1 MAQFFIHRPVFA
13 WVLSIVIM
21 LAGAMSIFT
30 LPLEQYPDIAP
41 PRVSINTLYTG
52 ASAETVADSVTQVIE
67 QQLKGIDN
75 VLYMS
80 STSDSAGRSR
90 TQLTFAPGTDIDVAQ
105 VQVQNKLQAAMN
117 RLPESVKSRGV
128 FVNKGGQDNL
138 MTFVFTSPDPSVTQ
152 VAIGDYI
159 NSNVVDVIS
168 RIDGVGDVNVF
179 GTNYAMRIWMDPAK
193 MEQFALMPSDVIS
206 ALNSQNAQVSAGQL
220 GALPAVKDQMLNATI
235 TARTKLK
242 TPEEFRNIVLKSAT
256 DGSVV
261 TVGDI
266 GRVELDADNLTVK
279 SRLNNQPGAGLGIVL
294 ADGANA
300 MAVATAINAKM
311 AELAPFFPD
320 GITGVISSDSTPYVK
335 ASIKEVAITL
345 FEALLLV
352 VIVMYVFLQNL
363 RATLIPAIAV
373 PVVLLGT
380 FGVLSVMGYSIN
392 MLTMFAM
399 VLSIGLLVDDAIVV
413 VENVE
418 RVMHQEHLP
427 AKEATIKS
435 MKEIT
440 PALVGIGLTLA
451 AVFIPMAF
459 FSGSVG
465 VIYRQFSVAIVSA
478 MAFSV
483 LVALTLT
490 PALCATILKPT
501 EHNYGEPRKGWLGH
515 VDRFFRG
522 FNTGFD
528 RNATRYQGTVR
539 RLLQR
544 AKRMLLIYV
553 LIIGGVVLLFQKL
566 PTSFLPVEDQGF
578 ITASVTLPAGSSDAQ
593 LDVVLQDITRYFQA
607 QPDVLRVNSLAGNSG
622 NQSSGN
628 IFVRLKPWD
637 ERPNPEQS
645 AEAIS
650 RKATK
655 ELARIRQARI
665 FVSMPPAVRGLGSDA
680 GVNFMLKD
688 INGLG
693 NDALRAAKDKV
704 IELANQRPEL
714 VNMRTTDF
722 DVTSELKVVI
732 DDRKAAALG
741 VATNDINSVLSSAI
755 GGSYVNDFVHNG
767 RVKRVYVQGDA
778 PYRMLPQDIGQWAVR
793 NRSGEMVPMSSFTS
807 TTWTSS
813 APQLMRYNGAPA
825 MEMLALTAPGV
836 SSGAAMRAV
845 EKIMKEMPL
854 GIGYEWTG
862 ASLQERQSGA
872 QAPLLYAIS
881 ILFVFLCLA
890 ALYESWSVPFSVI
903 LAVPLGVV
911 GALLA
916 TYTRGMSNDVYF
928 QVGLLTTVGLASKN
942 AILIVEFAVQLQD
955 QGRSVFEA
963 VVEAVR
969 RRLRPILMTS
979 LAFGFGVLPLALG
992 TGPGAASRQAIGT
1005 AVLGGTVLSTM
1016 LGLFF
1021 VPVFFLL
1028 VRSWVNRRQKAPED
1042 VPLATPPAASPTAP
1056 LATPPAA
1063 TAAQLAVQG
1072 EA

>member
-1 MAQFFIHRPVFA
+1 MAHFFILRPVFA

-41 PRVSINTLYTG
+41 PRVSLNATYTG

-105 VQVQNKLQAAMN
+105 VQVQNKLQTAMN
-117 RLPESVKSRGV
+117 RLPEAVKSRGV

-138 MTFVFTSPDPSVTQ
+138 MTYVFTSPDPSVTQ

-159 NSNVVDVIS
+159 TSNVIDVIS

-179 GTNYAMRIWMDPAK
+179 GTSYAMRIWMDPGK
-193 MEQFALMPSDVIS
+193 LEQFALMPSDIIA

-220 GALPAVKDQMLNATI
+220 GALPALPGQMLNATV

-242 TPEEFRNIVLKSAT
+242 TPEEFRGIVLKSAA

-261 TVGDI
+261 TMGDVA
-266 GRVELDADNLTVK
+266 RVQLDADNLTVK
-279 SRLNNQPGAGLGIVL
+279 SRLNNQPGAGLGVVL

-300 MAVATAINAKM
+300 MAVATAVNAKM

-320 GITGVISSDSTPYVK
+320 GITGVISSDSTPYVR

-345 FEALLLV
+345 AEAMLLV
-352 VIVMYVFLQNL
+352 VIVMFIFLQNL

-380 FGVLSVMGYSIN
+380 FGVLSVLGYSIN

-399 VLSIGLLVDDAIVV
+399 VLAIGLLVDDAIVV

-418 RVMHQEHLP
+418 RVMHQEGLP

-435 MKEIT
+435 MAEIT
-440 PALVGIGLTLA
+440 PALVGIGLTLS

-465 VIYRQFSVAIVSA
+465 VIYRQFSIAIVSA

-501 EHNYGEPRKGWLGH
+501 EHLHEGAPARKGFMGRL
-515 VDRFFRG
+515 DRFFRW
-522 FNTGFD
+522 FNGSFD
-528 RNATRYQGTVR
+528 RNSARYQGVVR
-539 RLLQR
+539 QLLLR
-544 AKRMLLIYV
+544 GKRVMLVFL
-553 LIIGGVVLLFQKL
+553 LLIGGVVLLFQKL
-566 PTSFLPVEDQGF
+566 PTSFLPIEDQGF
-578 ITASVTLPAGSSDAQ
+578 ISASVTLPAGSSDAQ
-593 LDVVLQDITRYFQA
+593 LEVVLQDITRYFMA
-607 QPDVLRVNSLAGNSG
+607 QPDVLRAFSVAGNSG

-628 IFVRLKPWD
+628 VYVRLKPWD
-637 ERPNPEQS
+637 DRPNADQT
-645 AEAIS
+645 AEAIAN
-650 RKATK
+650 KATRD
-655 ELARIRQARI
+655 LARIRTARI

-693 NDALRAAKDKV
+693 HEALKNAKDRV

-714 VNMRTTDF
+714 ANMRTTDF
-722 DVTSELKVVI
+722 DATSELKVVI

-741 VATNDINSVLSSAI
+741 VATNDINGVLSSAL

-778 PYRMLPQDIGQWAVR
+778 PFRMLPGDIGQWTVR
-793 NRSGEMVPMSSFTS
+793 NNKGDMVPLAAFTS
-807 TTWTSS
+807 NTWTSS
-813 APQLMRYNGAPA
+813 APQLLRYNGSPA
-825 MEMLALTAPGV
+825 MEMIANTAPGV
-836 SSGAAMRAV
+836 SSGDAMRAV
-845 EKIMKEMPL
+845 EEVMREMPV

-881 ILFVFLCLA
+881 VLFVFLCLA

-916 TYTRGMSNDVYF
+916 TYFRGMSNDVYF

-942 AILIVEFAVQLQD
+942 AILIVEFAVQLME
-955 QGRSVFEA
+955 QGKSVFDA
-963 VVEAVR
+963 TLEAVR

-1005 AVLGGTVLSTM
+1005 AVLGGTVLSTS

-1028 VRSWVNRRQKAPED
+1028 VRRWVMRKQLGKD
-1042 VPLATPPAASPTAP
+1042 ATAPAALPPHSP
-1056 LATPPAA
+1056 
-1063 TAAQLAVQG
+1063 QG

>member
-1 MAQFFIHRPVFA
+1 MAYFFIHRPVFA
-13 WVLSIVIM
+13 WVLSIVVM

-41 PRVSINTLYTG
+41 PRVSINTTYTG

-105 VQVQNKLQAAMN
+105 VQVQNKLQTALN
-117 RLPESVKSRGV
+117 RLPEAVKSRGV

-138 MTFVFTSPDPSVTQ
+138 MTYVFTSPDPTVTQ

-159 NSNVVDVIS
+159 TSNVVDVIS
-168 RIDGVGDVNVF
+168 RIDGVGDVTVF
-179 GTNYAMRIWMDPAK
+179 GTSYAMRIWMDPGK
-193 MEQFALMPSDVIS
+193 LEQFALMPSDLIA

-242 TPEEFRNIVLKSAT
+242 TVEEFEGIVLKAAA
-256 DGSVV
+256 DGSLV
-261 TVGDI
+261 TMGDVA
-266 GRVELDADNLTVK
+266 RVELDADNLTVK
-279 SRLNNQPGAGLGIVL
+279 SRLNNRPGAGLGVVL

-300 MAVATAINAKM
+300 MAVANAVNAKM

-320 GITGVISSDSTPYVK
+320 GITGVISSDTTPYVR

-345 FEALLLV
+345 VEAMLLV

-399 VLSIGLLVDDAIVV
+399 VLAIGLLVDDAIVV

-418 RVMHQEHLP
+418 RVMHEEGLP

-435 MKEIT
+435 MAEIT
-440 PALVGIGLTLA
+440 PALVGIGLTLS

-490 PALCATILKPT
+490 PALCATMLKPT
-501 EHNYGEPRKGWLGH
+501 HHLHGEPRPGVLGWF
-515 VDRFFRG
+515 DRFFRG
-522 FNTGFD
+522 FNKGFD
-528 RNATRYQGTVR
+528 RNATRYQGVVGHLLVR
-539 RLLQR
+539 SKRVMLVFALL
-544 AKRMLLIYV
+544 
-553 LIIGGVVLLFQKL
+553 IGGVVFLFQKL

-593 LDVVLQDITRYFQA
+593 LEVVLQDITRYFMA

-622 NQSSGN
+622 NQSAGT

-637 ERPNPEQS
+637 DRPNAEQS
-645 AEAIS
+645 AEFIA
-650 RKATK
+650 RKATRD
-655 ELARIRQARI
+655 LSRIRAARI
-665 FVSMPPAVRGLGSDA
+665 FVALPPAVRGLGSDA

-693 NDALRAAKDKV
+693 NDALRAAKDRL
-704 IELANQRPEL
+704 IQLASERPEL
-714 VNMRTTDF
+714 ANMRTTDF

-741 VATNDINSVLSSAI
+741 VSTNDINNVLSSAV
-755 GGSYVNDFVHNG
+755 GGAYVNDFVHNG

-778 PYRMLPQDIGQWAVR
+778 PYRMLPQDIGQWTVR
-793 NRSGEMVPMSSFTS
+793 NRNGEMVPLAAFTS
-807 TTWTSS
+807 TTWSSS
-813 APQLMRYNGAPA
+813 APQLLRYNGSPA
-825 MEMLALTAPGV
+825 MEMVANTAAGV
-836 SSGAAMRAV
+836 SSGDAMRAV
-845 EKIMKEMPL
+845 EAIMAQMPV

-916 TYTRGMSNDVYF
+916 TYFRGMSNDVYF

-942 AILIVEFAVQLQD
+942 AILIVEFAVQLME
-955 QGRSVFEA
+955 QGKSVFDA
-963 VVEAVR
+963 TLEAVR

-1005 AVLGGTVLSTM
+1005 AVLGGTVLSTL

-1028 VRSWVNRRQKAPED
+1028 VRSWVQRRQQKK
-1042 VPLATPPAASPTAP
+1042 TPPAPVAP
-1056 LATPPAA
+1056 LSP
-1063 TAAQLAVQG
+1063 QG
-1072 EA
+1072 DA

>member
-1 MAQFFIHRPVFA
+1 MAEFFIHRPVFA
-13 WVLSIVIM
+13 WVLSIVVM

-41 PRVSINTLYTG
+41 PRVSLNAIYTG

-105 VQVQNKLQAAMN
+105 VQVQNKLQTAMN
-117 RLPESVKSRGV
+117 RLPDAVKSRGV

-138 MTFVFTSPDPSVTQ
+138 MTYVFTSPDPSVTQ
-152 VAIGDYI
+152 VAIGDYLS
-159 NSNVVDVIS
+159 SNVVDVIS
-168 RIDGVGDVNVF
+168 RLDGVGDVTVY
-179 GTNYAMRIWMDPAK
+179 GTSYAMRIWMDPAK
-193 MEQFALMPSDVIS
+193 LQQYALMPSDIIS

-242 TPEEFRNIVLKSAT
+242 TPEEFRNIVLKAAN

-261 TVGDI
+261 TIGDVA
-266 GRVELDADNLTVK
+266 RVELDGDNLTVK
-279 SRLNNQPGAGLGIVL
+279 SRLNNQPGAGIGIVL

-300 MAVATAINAKM
+300 MSVANAINAKM

-320 GITGVISSDSTPYVK
+320 GITGVISSDTTPYVR

-345 FEALLLV
+345 LEALLLV
-352 VIVMYVFLQNL
+352 VIVIFVFLQNL

-399 VLSIGLLVDDAIVV
+399 VLAIGLLVDDAIVV

-418 RVMHQEHLP
+418 RVMHEEGLS
-427 AKEATIKS
+427 AKEATSKS

-440 PALVGIGLTLA
+440 PALIGIGLTLS

-483 LVALTLT
+483 MVALTLT
-490 PALCATILKPT
+490 PALCATILKPMNHLHGR
-501 EHNYGEPRKGWLGH
+501 EQRKGFLGL
-515 VDRFFRG
+515 VDRFFVW
-522 FNTGFD
+522 FNDRFD
-528 RNATRYQGTVR
+528 RTSRGYQGIVGKLLVR
-539 RLLQR
+539 S
-544 AKRMLLIYV
+544 KRVMLAFV
-553 LIIGGVVLLFQKL
+553 LVIGVVVLLFNKL

-578 ITASVTLPAGSSDAQ
+578 ITASVTMPAGSSDAQ
-593 LDVVLQDITRYFQA
+593 LEVVLQDITQYFIA

-622 NQSSGN
+622 NQSSGI

-637 ERPNPEQS
+637 ERPDQAQS

-650 RKATK
+650 RKATRD
-655 ELARIRQARI
+655 LASIRSARI
-665 FVSMPPAVRGLGSDA
+665 FVNMPAAVRGLGSDA

-693 NDALRAAKDKV
+693 YEALKAAKDRV
-704 IELANQRPEL
+704 IELATKHPSL
-714 VNMRTTDF
+714 TNMRTNNF
-722 DVTSELKVVI
+722 DDTSELKVVV

-741 VATNDINSVLSSAI
+741 LAINDINSVLSSAM
-755 GGSYVNDFVHNG
+755 GGAYVNDFVHNG

-778 PYRMLPQDIGQWAVR
+778 PYRMLPQDIGQWTVR
-793 NRSGEMVPMSSFTS
+793 NNAGQMIPFSAFTTS
-807 TTWTSS
+807 HWTSS
-813 APQLMRYNGAPA
+813 APQLLRYNGTPS
-825 MEMLALTAPGV
+825 MEMLANTAPGV

-845 EKIMKEMPL
+845 EEIMAEMPV

-862 ASLQERQSGA
+862 ASLQERQSGS

-890 ALYESWSVPFSVI
+890 ALYESWSVPFSVM

-916 TYTRGMSNDVYF
+916 TYFRGMSNDVYF

-942 AILIVEFAVQLQD
+942 AILIVEFAVQLQEKGLSIFD
-955 QGRSVFEA
+955 ATVQ
-963 VVEAVR
+963 AVR

-1005 AVLGGTVLSTM
+1005 AVLGGTMLSTA

-1028 VRSWVNRRQKAPED
+1028 VRSWVMKDKRGAHAEQ
-1042 VPLATPPAASPTAP
+1042 T
-1056 LATPPAA
+1056 A
-1063 TAAQLAVQG
+1063 TAAHGGAHPVSAQG